1 MAKRK
6 TTTKKPT
13 VTEPVIDYVDPETHL
28 DMQIPDAEIDKAPES
43 AMQSHNEFFKCM
55 KRRRDKEQ

>member
-6 TTTKKPT
+6 TTKKQP
-13 VTEPVIDYVDPETHL
+13 VTEPVIDYVDPETNL
-28 DMQIPDAEIDKAPES
+28 DMQMPEAEIDKAPES
-43 AMQSHNEFFKCM
+43 AMQSPNEFFQCM